1 VLACQPAQPRS
12 VGQTI
17 AFCRLPASR
26 VAGFHHRLL
35 DAPAPDRVSGNRG
48 LTIGSASFTI
58 ERLTTPPV
66 SNANAELANSSRLEL
81 AGRWFLQSGI
91 QEPLGGVARYYRS
104 DLSSNARIS
113 TEITG
118 YAASALAFLH
128 SRTGDP
134 RYLEQ
139 AARAGRFLTRVA
151 WNSLLRAI
159 PFEVSAAGDPTYG
172 HAYFFDS
179 GIVARALLALW
190 RVSGEAEFLETAR
203 DCADSMATDFAA
215 GPEFHPVVVL
225 PSKEPAPRDQRWSRG
240 PGCYQLKAA
249 LAWCELA
256 EVTGRAGHYYPCY
269 DRLLEYALATHA
281 AFLPGEAERHRVV
294 DRLHAYCYFLEGL
307 LPRATQPDCAAA
319 LGEGLRRVA
328 DLLAETA
335 PLFERSDVYAQLLR
349 LRIFAA
355 AFPWSARPPSGR
367 RPPSSDSRP
376 LAATRASP
384 AASASD
390 ARARRRSPT

>member
-1 VLACQPAQPRS
+1 M
-12 VGQTI
+12 
-17 AFCRLPASR
+17 
-26 VAGFHHRLL
+26 
-35 DAPAPDRVSGNRG
+35 
-48 LTIGSASFTI
+48 
-58 ERLTTPPV
+58 TTPPV
-66 SNANAELANSSRLEL
+66 SNANAAPADPSCLEL
-81 AGRWFLQSGI
+81 AGRWFLESGI

-104 DLSSNARIS
+104 DLSSNARVS

-118 YAASALAFLH
+118 YAASALAYLH

-134 RYLEQ
+134 RYLEP
-139 AARAGRFLTRVA
+139 ALRAGRFLTRVA

-159 PFEVSAAGDPTYG
+159 PFEVSPGGNPTEG

-179 GIVARALLALW
+179 GIIARGLLALW
-190 RVSGEAEFLETAR
+190 RVSREAEFLETAL
-203 DCADSMATDFAA
+203 DCAESMATDFAA

-225 PSKEPAPRDQRWSRG
+225 PSKEAAPRDRRWSRG

-256 EVTGRAGHYYPCY
+256 EAAGRAGHSVCY
-269 DRLLEYALATHA
+269 DGLLEYALATHA

-328 DLLAETA
+328 DLLAATA
-335 PLFERSDVYAQLLR
+335 RLFERSDVYAQLLR

-355 AFPWSARPPSGR
+355 ALGVVPLERNAAEREVAAILEFQAAGSDPRIAGGFCFGR
-367 RPPSSDSRP
+367 QGAQVLPYVNPASTAFCAQALEMWR
-376 LAATRASP
+376 LYRAGGFQP
-384 AASASD
+384 D
-390 ARARRRSPT
+390 WRTLI